1 MILFPE
7 HHFIMPFCFIVGR
20 IAIEKGAFPV
30 ILPDERL
37 KSLFSITVSAS
48 RLDACQIAS
57 KHRRT
62 SKGWQLKDVHP
73 LP

>member
-7 HHFIMPFCFIVGR
+7 HHFIMSFRFIVGR

-30 ILPDERL
+30 ILPDERF
-37 KSLFSITVSAS
+37 KIFI
-48 RLDACQIAS
+48 LD
-57 KHRRT
+57 HRIRKPPGCLPDGVKAPT
-62 SKGWQLKDVHP
+62 HIKGWQLKDVHP